1 MQHALSGKIFAF
13 QTLLIVQ
20 HREHIVDSPAAMR
33 QKRYKAVFPLTKSK
47 AQHRIVSIEREQ
59 ATKEYI
65 KLPMAR
71 VGLLEDNPV
80 LAKLAATMLNLTGHH
95 VTIYEHPRQFL
106 HALSLAHM
114 PHNLPSGEETALPL
128 ELLILD
134 LHLPEIGGFQILELL
149 QKNQQTRLLPLI
161 FLTAATSREIDY
173 AMHLAPQAYLIEK
186 PFKMETLLS
195 AVTRMLQAQ

>member
-1 MQHALSGKIFAF
+1 
-13 QTLLIVQ
+13 
-20 HREHIVDSPAAMR
+20 
-33 QKRYKAVFPLTKSK
+33 
-47 AQHRIVSIEREQ
+47 
-59 ATKEYI
+59 
-65 KLPMAR
+65 MAR

-80 LAKLAATMLNLTGHH
+80 LAKLAATMLNLTGHD

-106 HALSLAHM
+106 HALSLASL
-114 PHNLPSGEETALPL
+114 PHNVPAEQTCGEESALPL

-134 LHLPEIGGFQILELL
+134 LHLPEIGGFQVLELL

>member
-1 MQHALSGKIFAF
+1 
-13 QTLLIVQ
+13 
-20 HREHIVDSPAAMR
+20 
-33 QKRYKAVFPLTKSK
+33 
-47 AQHRIVSIEREQ
+47 
-59 ATKEYI
+59 
-65 KLPMAR
+65 MAR

-80 LAKLAATMLNLTGHH
+80 LAKLAATMLNLTGHQ

-106 HALSLAHM
+106 HALSLANL
-114 PHNLPSGEETALPL
+114 PHNLPPGQVCGEETALPL

-134 LHLPEIGGFQILELL
+134 LHLPEIGGFQVLELL

>member
-1 MQHALSGKIFAF
+1 
-13 QTLLIVQ
+13 
-20 HREHIVDSPAAMR
+20 
-33 QKRYKAVFPLTKSK
+33 
-47 AQHRIVSIEREQ
+47 
-59 ATKEYI
+59 
-65 KLPMAR
+65 MAR

-80 LAKLAATMLNLTGHH
+80 LAKLAATMLNLTGHQ

-106 HALSLAHM
+106 HALSLANLL
-114 PHNLPSGEETALPL
+114 HNLPPGQARGEETTLPL